1 MDAVRATAARWPERV
16 ALVCGE
22 ERVPY
27 RELMGRVEAVAA
39 GLSEAKEGKETSK
52 TERGGKGRAPKEIS
66 DFKSQIPEREIV
78 GLLCSN
84 RLEFAYGVLGALAA
98 GKAVAVL
105 PTLAPPPLLG
115 MMAAD
120 AGVKR
125 VLTTEDLAPR
135 LADAK
140 VKSRLIPALV
150 EEGGKEVGK
159 SGGKEDRGR
168 EPGQPAPAQEGG
180 KRPHSAGAAV
190 LLYTSG
196 STGRPKAVA
205 LSDENVLANIDG
217 SVRAAG
223 FTDQEVML
231 AILPLFHAYG
241 LTVTL
246 LLPLVLGARVVM
258 LERFVPRTVL
268 ATIERERVTALVAVP
283 SQYRLLAREPMQVDA
298 SSLRLCIAGAERLSD
313 TVGAEFEQRFGKPIL
328 QGYGATEASPVVSL
342 NPPQANRVGSVGKAL
357 PNIQVTIRD
366 GERMLGSNQQGEV
379 CVEGPSV
386 MLGYHNRPEATSEKI
401 SGGVLRTGDQGWLDD
416 EGYLHL
422 AGRADD
428 LIKVAGEKIYPAEV
442 EQAIEQVNGVEE
454 VAVIGVPD
462 ETRGS
467 ALVAF
472 VQPKAGATLTEASL
486 RAACRGCVDGMK
498 MPRSFVVV
506 EQMPRSA
513 TGKLD
518 KKTLAGQLAG

>member
-1 MDAVRATAARWPERV
+1 
-16 ALVCGE
+16 
-22 ERVPY
+22 
-27 RELMGRVEAVAA
+27 
-39 GLSEAKEGKETSK
+39 
-52 TERGGKGRAPKEIS
+52 
-66 DFKSQIPEREIV
+66 
-78 GLLCSN
+78 
-84 RLEFAYGVLGALAA
+84 
-98 GKAVAVL
+98 
-105 PTLAPPPLLG
+105 
-115 MMAAD
+115 
-120 AGVKR
+120 
-125 VLTTEDLAPR
+125 
-135 LADAK
+135 
-140 VKSRLIPALV
+140 
-150 EEGGKEVGK
+150 
-159 SGGKEDRGR
+159 
-168 EPGQPAPAQEGG
+168 
-180 KRPHSAGAAV
+180 
-190 LLYTSG
+190 
-196 STGRPKAVA
+196 
-205 LSDENVLANIDG
+205 
-217 SVRAAG
+217 
-223 FTDQEVML
+223 
-231 AILPLFHAYG
+231 
-241 LTVTL
+241 
-246 LLPLVLGARVVM
+246 M